1 MIFGSLGLLVLSLM
15 LLIFGIT
22 RTSLTLLVMALCA
35 AGLASVLLIAAY
47 QAHKMRLAAAGGG
60 SASGTGGAPVGA
72 IPAAMPAGAQAVYF
86 VPVGPGGQPLIMGA
100 GAPVMAGAGAG
111 AVAGGASNGG
121 APLVGYDAMAATQL
135 VKLINSGALSN
146 EQIEAIAQY
155 EAAHQ
160 QRKTVLQAVQGLE

>member
-1 MIFGSLGLLVLSLM
+1 M

-47 QAHKMRLAAAGGG
+47 QAHKMRLQAAGG
-60 SASGTGGAPVGA
+60 ATGTPVGGAGMVPAGA
-72 IPAAMPAGAQAVYF
+72 VPMAMPAGAQAVYF
-86 VPVGPGGQPLIMGA
+86 VPVGAAGQPLMMA
-100 GAPVMAGAGAG
+100 GGDVMAG
-111 AVAGGASNGG
+111 VPNGGASAGVSNG

-135 VKLINSGALSN
+135 IKLINSGALSS

-155 EAAHQ
+155 EATHQ
-160 QRKTVLQAVQGLE
+160 QRKTVLQAVEDQG

>member
-60 SASGTGGAPVGA
+60 SAAGTGGAPVGA

-100 GAPVMAGAGAG
+100 GAPAMAGAGAG
-111 AVAGGASNGG
+111 AIATGGSNGG

-155 EAAHQ
+155 ESTHQ